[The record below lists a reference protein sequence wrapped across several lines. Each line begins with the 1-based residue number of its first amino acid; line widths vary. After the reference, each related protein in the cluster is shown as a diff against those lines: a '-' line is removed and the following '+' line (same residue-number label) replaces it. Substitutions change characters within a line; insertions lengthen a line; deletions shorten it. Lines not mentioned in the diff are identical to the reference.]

1 MEISA
6 MAGYSHLTSFN
17 KPEMAEFSLKWQP
30 CWPLKSLVNC
40 RMALV
45 GFVLQPAVTMKAD
58 MTYFQQSHF
67 RVCQLTDFI
76 TSHHNKGD
84 SNSLILEQE
93 STMKPTKFLLTDLDL
108 NTEMITQW
116 QRENECEFNYH
127 ISDSWNIKM
136 YFQCLSIK
144 CFIISYF
151 FKK

>member
-6 MAGYSHLTSFN
+6 VAGYSHLTSSFN

-67 RVCQLTDFI
+67 RVCQVTDFI

-84 SNSLILEQE
+84 SNSLTLEQE
-93 STMKPTKFLLTDLDL
+93 STMKLTKFLLTELDL
-108 NTEMITQW
+108 NTGMITQW
-116 QRENECEFNYH
+116 QREN
-127 ISDSWNIKM
+127 D
-136 YFQCLSIK
+136 
-144 CFIISYF
+144 
-151 FKK
+151 

>member
-6 MAGYSHLTSFN
+6 MAGYNHLTTSFN

-67 RVCQLTDFI
+67 RVCQVTDFI

-84 SNSLILEQE
+84 SNSLTLEQE
-93 STMKPTKFLLTDLDL
+93 STMKLTKFLLTELDL
-108 NTEMITQW
+108 NTEMVTQW
-116 QRENECEFNYH
+116 QRENVNLTVT
-127 ISDSWNIKM
+127 IPDSQNIKNVLSP
-136 YFQCLSIK
+136 CLPIK
-144 CFIISYF
+144 CLIITSF
-151 FKK
+151 